1 MFLRILKIL
10 LLRMMRIMS
19 HLAMYMKKP
28 MRMVKKI
35 FFVNDT
41 SEDPNALN
49 YKNEASKD
57 MENATR
63 PEELVY

>member
-1 MFLRILKIL
+1 
-10 LLRMMRIMS
+10 MMRIMS